1 MLQINKGALIA
12 PLFLSTAHRSRSN
25 LHLGNKKATRRWLL
39 TTRVKLIKQFYEL
52 LFLQLV

>member
-25 LHLGNKKATRRWLL
+25 LHLGIKKATHRWLL
-39 TTRVKLIKQFYEL
+39 TSVVEL
-52 LFLQLV
+52 N

>member
-39 TTRVKLIKQFYEL
+39 TTVVKLN
-52 LFLQLV
+52 